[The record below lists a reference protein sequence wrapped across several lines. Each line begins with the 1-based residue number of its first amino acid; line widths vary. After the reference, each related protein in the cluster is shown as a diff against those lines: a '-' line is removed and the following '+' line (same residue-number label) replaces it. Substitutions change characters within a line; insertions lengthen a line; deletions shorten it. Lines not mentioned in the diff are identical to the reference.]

1 MTSVFDVEET
11 KTDAQ
16 LADERKNLALQFAQ
30 NYVAVFVHAPQGAT
44 LLKHWTETYAKKR
57 TPVNAPHTE
66 YAANEAVR
74 AFIEGIHDQIRRAQD
89 PMMR

>member
-1 MTSVFDVEET
+1 MTALSDFEAPEDLQANQR
-11 KTDAQ
+11 KQ
-16 LADERKNLALQFAQ
+16 LALEFAQ
-30 NYVAVFVHAPQGAT
+30 NYVALFVHNTVGAT
-44 LLKHWTETYAKKR
+44 LLKHWTETYARKR

-74 AFIEGIHDQIRRAQD
+74 AFIEGIHDQIRLAKD